1 MNVLSVDLE
10 RLSNMIRSVLSL
22 LLAVALTAAS
32 QPGLAGEN
40 PRVRLVTNLGAI
52 ILELQPDEA
61 PRTVENFITYV
72 QDGFY
77 DGTVFHRV
85 IGDFMIQGGG
95 FTPDMEQK
103 RTNPSI
109 PNESKNG
116 LANERGTIAMART
129 SAPHSATSQF
139 FINVVDND
147 SLNFG
152 ARGADSWGYAVFGR
166 VVGGMDVVDKI
177 RTVRTAR
184 RGPYGDVPT
193 TPVVIESARLE
204 IPSE

>member
-1 MNVLSVDLE
+1 
-10 RLSNMIRSVLSL
+10 
-22 LLAVALTAAS
+22 
-32 QPGLAGEN
+32 
-40 PRVRLVTNLGAI
+40 
-52 ILELQPDEA
+52 
-61 PRTVENFITYV
+61 
-72 QDGFY
+72 
-77 DGTVFHRV
+77 
-85 IGDFMIQGGG
+85 MIQGGG

-204 IPSE
+204 ISSE